1 MTTTLLQATVG
12 AGKTEAAL
20 ERLSALI
27 DDPTRPFAKAWVLL
41 ATKRQEVTFRQRLID
56 LQDGRA
62 VYFNAEFFN
71 FYELNTRLL
80 HLSGNPQRR
89 INEPARLGLLRKI
102 LSDLFYA
109 DELKTF
115 APIAH
120 TSGFL
125 RVVADLIYEMKQNR
139 VYPEDFRN
147 AVATQKDY
155 ELALIYDTYQNR
167 LIEHHLVDREGE
179 AWLALEAVEKN
190 DHLAQNV
197 DLLLVDGYDQFT
209 PVQAELLARL
219 SLAVGDLVVTLTKA
233 PGDRDE
239 DAQKLIGRRFEEAG
253 NRLKEAHEFVGAELI
268 EIDITEPKVEKHPD
282 LIALAQNIFSR
293 KDKNVAGGGI
303 QLIEAPEPL
312 QEVAAVLREVKQLLL
327 DGVQPDDILIAL
339 RDWPRYHNYIEM
351 YARLY
356 KLPLLLHYGQPLHQ
370 NPALTVLMN
379 ILSLPKK
386 NPDLVTAFRRRDV
399 LDILRSP
406 YVDVSGFSDEEI
418 DLLDKVSQEMQVL
431 GGRQN
436 WFDAISEAA
445 KDSDDFNFEDEE
457 AGQKLLTAQQESDLS
472 LALEDFFRNIMP
484 PERATHQYYAEWL
497 ENLVGQ
503 DTLENP
509 DDTPFDDLQPHTP
522 YTFNMPRCIRQI
534 GENPDTERIIN
545 RDVTALNQFKDLLG
559 GMLSTQEL
567 LRTALGD
574 ESTSISWQDFFDDI
588 QAAIKNT
595 MPVQRNPI
603 RSSRI
608 LVTTAT
614 EARGLPHDYVYI
626 LGLSE
631 GIFPA
636 EQAEDPIYLDSE
648 RIRLREQGV
657 LLQTQSERADDDGIF
672 YELISLPRK
681 SLTLS
686 RPHVREGK
694 YWVESHLWRM
704 TRAVFTDTLKPKKIG
719 IGEVVPPEEVA
730 SLDEAV
736 LALADAMS
744 DENYDNRQAVIP
756 IYQWLVQSHGAY
768 WQHIQAGRDT
778 EHSRMS
784 RKAHNDFTGQ
794 IQHPDLIEIIA
805 DKLDDNFVWSATRL
819 NAYGVCPFRFFGGYI
834 LDLKEVKEPEEGMN
848 QLQLGSL
855 NHEILEDTYKDIK
868 KENLWIVPDNMGI
881 ALEIL
886 GDIAVDRFKS
896 APQKHHFR
904 ASALWQEQQDVIL
917 RRLRLLVQRDFSDD
931 SPLNKFGGNRRPF
944 ALEMRFG
951 FNDNLRIPAGDSS
964 IRVRGIIDRVDISD
978 DKLILVD
985 YKSGTTK
992 INPSAMA
999 EGRNFQMMVYLLAL
1013 NERIKQKGWD
1023 LSIAGGTF
1031 WHIRDQET
1039 SKLMKIEDTLEAEE
1053 HIADA
1058 QIHLARNLEQMR
1070 SGNFAVQPSK
1080 PTDNRCTS
1088 YCEFYQLCRLSNTDQ
1103 FKR

>member
-1 MTTTLLQATVG
+1 MTTTLLHATVG

-27 DDPTRPFAKAWVLL
+27 NDRTRPFAKAWVLL

-56 LQDGRA
+56 LQDGRV

-80 HLSGNPQRR
+80 HLIGNPQRR
-89 INEPARLGLLRKI
+89 INEAARLGLLRKI
-102 LSDLFYA
+102 LFDLTRT
-109 DELKTF
+109 EQLKTF

-147 AVATQKDY
+147 AAETQKDY
-155 ELALIYDTYQNR
+155 ELSLIYDTYQNR
-167 LIEHHLVDREGE
+167 LIEHHLVDIEGE
-179 AWLALEAVEKN
+179 AWLALEAVEQYKFLGR
-190 DHLAQNV
+190 DV

-219 SLAVGDLVVTLTKA
+219 SLAVGDLIVTLTKA

-239 DAQKLIGRRFEEAG
+239 DTQKLIGRRFEEAQK
-253 NRLKEAHEFVGAELI
+253 RLEEAHKFIDASMV

-282 LIALAQNIFSR
+282 IIALAQNIFSQ
-293 KDKNVAGGGI
+293 KAQIASIGGI

-312 QEVAAVLREVKQLLL
+312 QEVAAVLREVKQRLL
-327 DGVQPDDILIAL
+327 DGVQPDEILIAL
-339 RDWPRYHNYIEM
+339 RDWPRYHSYIEM

-356 KLPLLLHYGQPLHQ
+356 QLPLLLHYGQPLYQ
-370 NPALTVLMN
+370 NPAITVLMN

-386 NPDLVTAFRRRDV
+386 NPDLITAFRRRDL

-406 YVDVSGFSDEEI
+406 YVQVSGFSDELI

-436 WFDAISEAA
+436 WFDAIRDAA
-445 KDSDDFNFEDEE
+445 KDPEDYDFEDEE
-457 AGQKLLTAQQESDLS
+457 TGKKLLTAQQESDLS
-472 LALEDFFRNIMP
+472 LALQDFFRNIMP
-484 PERATHQYYAEWL
+484 PDRATHQYYVEWL
-497 ENLVGQ
+497 ENLIGP

-509 DDTPFDDLQPHTP
+509 DDDEDLQPHHA
-522 YTFNMPRCIRQI
+522 YTFKMPYCIRAI
-534 GENPDTERIIN
+534 TDNPDMERIIN
-545 RDVTALNQFKDLLG
+545 RDTAALNHFKDLLA

-574 ESTSISWQDFFDDI
+574 ESTSIAWQDFFDDI
-588 QAAIKNT
+588 QSAVKNT
-595 MPVQRNPI
+595 TPAQRNPI
-603 RSSRI
+603 RSGRV

-614 EARGLPHDYVYI
+614 EARGLPHDHVYI

-636 EQAEDPIYLDSE
+636 EQAEDPIYLDTE
-648 RIRLREQGV
+648 RIRLRERGV
-657 LLQTQSERADDDGIF
+657 LLQTQAERADDDGIF
-672 YELISLPRK
+672 YELISLPRQ

-704 TRAVFTDTLKPKKIG
+704 TRAVFSNLQPAKIG
-719 IGEVVPPEEVA
+719 IGEVVSAAEVT

-736 LALADAMS
+736 LALAGAMS
-744 DENYDNRQAVIP
+744 DTNAEKQDVVEL
-756 IYQWLVQSHGAY
+756 YQWLIQAHGDY
-768 WQHIQAGRDT
+768 WQHIQEGRNT
-778 EHSRMS
+778 ELSRM
-784 RKAHNDFTGQ
+784 AYTPHNEFSGY

-805 DKLDDNFVWSATRL
+805 DKLDENFIWSATRL
-819 NAYGVCPFRFFGGYI
+819 NAYGVCPFRFFAGYI
-834 LDLKEVKEPEEGMN
+834 LNLEELKEPEEGMD

-855 NHEILEDTYKDIK
+855 NHEILENTYKAVQQEKMSI
-868 KENLWIVPDNMGI
+868 IPDNIGM

-886 GDIAVDRFKS
+886 DEIAAEKFKA

-904 ASALWQEQQDVIL
+904 VSALWEEQQDVIL

-931 SPLNKFGGNRRPF
+931 SPLNKFGNNRRPF

-951 FNDNLRIPAGDSS
+951 FGDNLRIPVGDSS
-964 IRVRGIIDRVDISD
+964 IRVRGIIDRIDISD
-978 DKLILVD
+978 DKLIIVD
-985 YKSGTTK
+985 YKSGTTQ
-992 INPSAMA
+992 INPSHMA

-1013 NERIKQKGWD
+1013 NERIKQKGWHYH
-1023 LSIAGGTF
+1023 IAGGTF
-1031 WHIRDQET
+1031 WHIRNQET
-1039 SKLMKIEDTLEAEE
+1039 SKLMEIETGLEDEE
-1053 HIADA
+1053 TITDA
-1058 QIHLARNLEQMR
+1058 KLHLVRYLAQMR
-1070 SGNFAVQPSK
+1070 SGKFAVHPSK

-1088 YCEFYQLCRLSNTDQ
+1088 YCEFYQLCRLSNTSQ